1 MVAVVGG
8 VLTTWQPAVD
18 HLDDHRLA
26 LLHAGPNLVGGPA
39 MEPAIALIQ
48 TVRSHAIP
56 LGHPRQRPDERAR
69 VRVGVEEVLG
79 VEHLRTEVGR
89 RQIQAKRLERHA
101 ERRRPTVGSLVLGAV
116 ELGAVRH
123 ADAHIGAQILGIRAR
138 QITDRGRTCSTNGVA
153 IDPALRRRH
162 RASIAWQPHVHP
174 RALDLERPENFHERG
189 RRNIEH
195 A

>member
-1 MVAVVGG
+1 MGHGAADGVVVEEAVAQQAGDDHVVVAVVGG

-101 ERRRPTVGSLVLGAV
+101 ERRRPTSCRP
-116 ELGAVRH
+116 VR
-123 ADAHIGAQILGIRAR
+123 
-138 QITDRGRTCSTNGVA
+138 
-153 IDPALRRRH
+153 
-162 RASIAWQPHVHP
+162 
-174 RALDLERPENFHERG
+174 
-189 RRNIEH
+189 
-195 A
+195 